1 MNAIG
6 SHGRLSPY
14 DHADEYLRIHLPHAS
29 DSQMVKV
36 KTYVYRQIE
45 RGTNYLK
52 ACHEA
57 LVRVDP

>member
-1 MNAIG
+1 MSA
-6 SHGRLSPY
+6 Y
-14 DHADEYLRIHLPHAS
+14 DLADDYLRIHLPHAS

-57 LVRVDP
+57 LMKVDP